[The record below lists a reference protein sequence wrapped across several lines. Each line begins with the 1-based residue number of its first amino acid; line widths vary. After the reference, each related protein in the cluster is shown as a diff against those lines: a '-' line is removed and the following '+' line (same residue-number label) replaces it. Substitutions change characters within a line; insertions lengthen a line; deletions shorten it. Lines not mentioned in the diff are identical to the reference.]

1 MNCEFSLVF
10 NNYSEGEIANIL
22 RTVMAKTNNSRICG
36 VFTSGITHFV
46 MVGITP
52 NAA

>member
-22 RTVMAKTNNSRICG
+22 RTMVAKTNNSRLCG
-36 VFTSGITHFV
+36 VFTSGITQFV
-46 MVGITP
+46 MEGVTP